1 MTRTMLL
8 AIGLSLVSLQAHAIS
23 RYNSLS
29 MSCARAQAVVRQE
42 GAAILRYHSTRN
54 PNLPLYDRYVANGG
68 YCQIDE
74 YAKVDYVPTSDA
86 ANCPVLKCEQFSY
99 EPFDDN

>member
-1 MTRTMLL
+1 MKRMILL
-8 AIGLSLVSLQAHAIS
+8 ATGLSLISLQAHAIS

-29 MSCARAQAVVRQE
+29 MSCERAQAVVRQE

-54 PNLPLYDRYVANGG
+54 PSLPLYDRYVANGS

-74 YAKVDYVPTSDA
+74 YARLDYVPTSDA
-86 ANCPVLKCEQFSY
+86 ANCPVLKCQQFSY
-99 EPFDDN
+99 EPFGDN